1 MRFGFS
7 IIMTVALLCCGVQ
20 AQQPPP
26 PVKEYSTSSWK
37 EFDSKDGKF
46 SISFP
51 GTPISRSRTLDTKI
65 GKLTTHEFALET
77 DLGVYYVSYT
87 DFPVAFETPDEIREA
102 LDSSRDQAVAG
113 GASLISENDVWL
125 GDLLGRELLAKKGPY
140 IFHARYFTTK
150 GRLFQTILTAKPNT
164 VFKDGEPTT
173 NPSDFTE
180 MYRTTSKKFFES
192 FKLTYCPCE

>member
-7 IIMTVALLCCGVQ
+7 IIMTVALLCGAAQ

-26 PVKEYSTSSWK
+26 PVKEYSASSWK

-51 GTPISRSRTLDTKI
+51 GTPITRSRTLDTKI

-77 DLGVYYVSYT
+77 DLGLYYVSYT
-87 DFPVAFETPDEIREA
+87 DFPVAPETPEEIRSA

-113 GASLISENDVWL
+113 GATLISENDVWL
-125 GDLLGRELLAKKGPY
+125 GEVMGRELLAKKGPY

-150 GRLFQTILTAKPNT
+150 GRLFQTILTAKPIV
-164 VFKDGEPTT
+164 VFHDGKPST
-173 NPSDFTE
+173 NPSDFTQI
-180 MYRTTSKKFFES
+180 YRSTSKKFFES
-192 FKLTYCPCE
+192 FKLT